1 MEDVGAAVL
10 LAQPFVRRAVVDD
23 DGVLALDGVGEL
35 QKRCRRHVGEDEMRA
50 CIDLFDDLLDELGGI
65 VILNLVEAELLVHE
79 AAGGVVVGNR
89 ELGTGDAE
97 IGGREVE
104 KRDRQGLVLQLA
116 CDQHGYDNGVLIGG
130 RRGRVLSR
138 GC

>member
-65 VILNLVEAELLVHE
+65 VILNLVE
-79 AAGGVVVGNR
+79 R
-89 ELGTGDAE
+89 
-97 IGGREVE
+97 
-104 KRDRQGLVLQLA
+104 
-116 CDQHGYDNGVLIGG
+116 
-130 RRGRVLSR
+130 
-138 GC
+138 